1 MNIENEIKGII
12 SEIVGLPEDK
22 IDTKASFQEDYGLD
36 SLRALEILAAV
47 ENKFGIVIDPE
58 KLAEMVNVDNVVRI
72 AKEYINI

>member
-12 SEIVGLPEDK
+12 SEIVGVSVDK

-58 KLAEMVNVDNVVRI
+58 KLSEMVNVDNVVRI
-72 AKEYINI
+72 AKEYINV

>member
-72 AKEYINI
+72 AKEYINV